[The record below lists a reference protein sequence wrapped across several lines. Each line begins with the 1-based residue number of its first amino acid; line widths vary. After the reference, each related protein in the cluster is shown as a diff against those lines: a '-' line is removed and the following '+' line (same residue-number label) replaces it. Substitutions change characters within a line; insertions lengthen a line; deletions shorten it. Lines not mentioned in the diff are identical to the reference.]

1 MNLQELASPI
11 RMYWD
16 IGPSPSLSLAEYRR
30 IAEEIAFN
38 KLLSL
43 QVTETSPRISEA
55 CLTVLEAL
63 RERPVALSLVVP
75 LSALDGPVRETM
87 RPFPVKVLFVQ
98 AASLDGL
105 GRIAELAGASD
116 GRAALGISF
125 PVTRENFRRLPELLK
140 GCIDRK
146 ITHVLLPMQR
156 PATGVECFTFS
167 RKEREELTAELGSIT
182 KPAWL
187 KITIHDPFL
196 WRAFYP
202 DVEFPNGGCQAAN
215 TMLYISPEADV
226 YPCPMLPVKIG
237 SLLTSSLGE
246 VIRSD
251 RKKDLR
257 KNLLQGPDVC
267 RECGELGQC
276 GGGCR
281 GRAYVMRGRVNEA
294 DPSCS

>member
-16 IGPSPSLSLAEYRR
+16 IGPSPSLTYRDYRR
-30 IAEEIAFN
+30 IADEIAAN
-38 KLLSL
+38 KLLTL
-43 QVTETSPRISEA
+43 QITETSPGLSGPSLA
-55 CLTVLEAL
+55 VLEAL
-63 RERPVALSLVVP
+63 RDKPVALSLVVP
-75 LSALDGPVRETM
+75 LSALDVPVLDLLHAI
-87 RPFPVKVLFVQ
+87 PLKVLFVQ
-98 AASLDGL
+98 TASLDGL
-105 GRIAELAGASD
+105 GRIAELAGAS
-116 GRAALGISF
+116 GGKTAVGVSF
-125 PVTRENFRRLPELLK
+125 PVTRENFRTLPELLN
-140 GCIDRK
+140 GCIERE
-146 ITHVLLPMQR
+146 ITQVLLPMQR

-167 RKEREELTAELGSIT
+167 RKEREELTAELGAIT

-196 WRAFYP
+196 WRAVYP

-215 TMLYISPEADV
+215 TMLYISPDAEV

-251 RKKDLR
+251 RKKGLR
-257 KNLLQGPDVC
+257 KTLLEGPDVC

-276 GGGCR
+276 RGGCR
-281 GRAYVMRGRVNEA
+281 GRAYVMQGTMNGP
-294 DPSCS
+294 DPACR